1 MSKKYLAKILAR
13 DINGLNIISLHIHKA
28 IVKISEIKYLQENK
42 IFMMSMKR
50 NSIKEKNKKV
60 LSVCKFEFIDE
71 AKSKKINQLYIDKE
85 LEILAI
91 NVTKN
96 IDNYNFN
103 LLFSNNGLITLTS
116 ETIEVT
122 LEDLK

>member
-28 IVKISEIKYLQENK
+28 IVKISEIKYLKQNK
-42 IFMMSMKR
+42 MFIMSMER
-50 NSIKEKNKKV
+50 NSVKEKNKKV

-71 AKSKKINQLYIDKE
+71 AKSRKINQLYTNKE

-96 IDNYNFN
+96 NNDYNFN

>member
-28 IVKISEIKYLQENK
+28 IVKISEIKYLKENK
-42 IFMMSMKR
+42 MFIMSMKR
-50 NSIKEKNKKV
+50 NSVKEKNKKV

-71 AKSKKINQLYIDKE
+71 AKSRKINQLYINKE

>member
-42 IFMMSMKR
+42 IFIMSMKR

-60 LSVCKFEFIDE
+60 LSVCKFEFVDE
-71 AKSKKINQLYIDKE
+71 AKSRKINQLYTNKE

-96 IDNYNFN
+96 INNYNFN

>member
-28 IVKISEIKYLQENK
+28 IVKISEIKYLKENK
-42 IFMMSMKR
+42 MFIISMKR
-50 NSIKEKNKKV
+50 NSVKEENKKV

-71 AKSKKINQLYIDKE
+71 AKSRKINQLNINKE

-103 LLFSNNGLITLTS
+103 LLFSNNGLITLSS

>member
-28 IVKISEIKYLQENK
+28 IVKISEIKYLKENK
-42 IFMMSMKR
+42 IFIMSMKR
-50 NSIKEKNKKV
+50 NSVKEKNKKV
-60 LSVCKFEFIDE
+60 LSVCKFEFVDE
-71 AKSKKINQLYIDKE
+71 AKSRKINQLYTNKE

-96 IDNYNFN
+96 NNDYNFN

>member
-28 IVKISEIKYLQENK
+28 IVKISEIKYLKQNK
-42 IFMMSMKR
+42 MFIMSMKR
-50 NSIKEKNKKV
+50 NSVKEKNKKV
-60 LSVCKFEFIDE
+60 LSVCKFEFIDQ

-103 LLFSNNGLITLTS
+103 LLFSNNGLITLSS
-116 ETIEVT
+116 ETIEIT

>member
-28 IVKISEIKYLQENK
+28 IVKISEIKYLKENK
-42 IFMMSMKR
+42 IFLMSMKR
-50 NSIKEKNKKV
+50 NSVKEKNKKV
-60 LSVCKFEFIDE
+60 LSVCKFEFVNA
-71 AKSKKINQLYIDKE
+71 AKSRKINQLYTNKE

-96 IDNYNFN
+96 NNDYNFN

>member
-28 IVKISEIKYLQENK
+28 MVKISEIKYLKENK
-42 IFMMSMKR
+42 MFLMSMKR
-50 NSIKEKNKKV
+50 NSVKEKNKKV
-60 LSVCKFEFIDE
+60 LSVCKFEFVNA
-71 AKSKKINQLYIDKE
+71 AKSRKINQLYTNKE
-85 LEILAI
+85 LEIFAI

-96 IDNYNFN
+96 NNDYNFN

>member
-13 DINGLNIISLHIHKA
+13 DINGLNIISLHVHKA
-28 IVKISEIKYLQENK
+28 IVKISEIKYLKENK
-42 IFMMSMKR
+42 MFIISMKR
-50 NSIKEKNKKV
+50 NSVKEENKKV

-71 AKSKKINQLYIDKE
+71 AKSRKINQLYINKE

-103 LLFSNNGLITLTS
+103 LLFSNNGLITLSS

>member
-13 DINGLNIISLHIHKA
+13 DINGLNIISLHVHKA
-28 IVKISEIKYLQENK
+28 IVKISEIKYLKENK
-42 IFMMSMKR
+42 MFIISMKR
-50 NSIKEKNKKV
+50 NSVKEENKKV

-71 AKSKKINQLYIDKE
+71 AKSRKINQLYINKE

-96 IDNYNFN
+96 INNYNFN

-116 ETIEVT
+116 EIIEVT

>member
-28 IVKISEIKYLQENK
+28 IVKISEIKYLKQNK
-42 IFMMSMKR
+42 MFILSMRR
-50 NSIKEKNKKV
+50 NSVNEKNKKV
-60 LSVCKFEFIDE
+60 LSVCKFEFVDE
-71 AKSKKINQLYIDKE
+71 AKSRKINQLYTNKE

-96 IDNYNFN
+96 NNDYNFN

>member
-28 IVKISEIKYLQENK
+28 IVKISEIKYLKQNK
-42 IFMMSMKR
+42 MFIMSMER
-50 NSIKEKNKKV
+50 NSVKEKNKKV

-71 AKSKKINQLYIDKE
+71 AKSRKINQLYINKE

-116 ETIEVT
+116 EIIEVT

>member
-28 IVKISEIKYLQENK
+28 IVKISEIKYLKQNK
-42 IFMMSMKR
+42 IFIMSMER
-50 NSIKEKNKKV
+50 NSVKEKNKKV

-71 AKSKKINQLYIDKE
+71 AKSRKINQLYTNKE

-96 IDNYNFN
+96 ISNYNFN

>member
-28 IVKISEIKYLQENK
+28 IVKISEIKYLKKNK
-42 IFMMSMKR
+42 MFIMSMKR

-60 LSVCKFEFIDE
+60 LSVCKFEFIDQ

>member
-1 MSKKYLAKILAR
+1 MSKKYFAKILAR

-28 IVKISEIKYLQENK
+28 IVKISEIKYLKENK
-42 IFMMSMKR
+42 MFIISMKR
-50 NSIKEKNKKV
+50 NSVKKENKKV

-71 AKSKKINQLYIDKE
+71 AKSRKINQLYTNKE

-103 LLFSNNGLITLTS
+103 LLFSNNGLITLSS

>member
-28 IVKISEIKYLQENK
+28 IVKISEIKYLKENK
-42 IFMMSMKR
+42 MFLMSMKR
-50 NSIKEKNKKV
+50 NSVKEKNKKV
-60 LSVCKFEFIDE
+60 LSVCKFEFVNA
-71 AKSKKINQLYIDKE
+71 AKSRKINQLYTNKE

-96 IDNYNFN
+96 NNDYNFN

>member
-13 DINGLNIISLHIHKA
+13 DINGLNIISLYIHKA

-42 IFMMSMKR
+42 IFIMSMKR

-96 IDNYNFN
+96 INNYNFN
-103 LLFSNNGLITLTS
+103 LLFSNNGLITLSS

>member
-28 IVKISEIKYLQENK
+28 IVKISEIKYLKQNK
-42 IFMMSMKR
+42 MFILSMKR
-50 NSIKEKNKKV
+50 NSVKEKNKKV
-60 LSVCKFEFIDE
+60 LSVCKFEFVDE
-71 AKSKKINQLYIDKE
+71 AKSRKINQLYTDKE

-96 IDNYNFN
+96 NNDYNFN

>member
-50 NSIKEKNKKV
+50 NSVKEKNKKV

>member
-42 IFMMSMKR
+42 IFIMSMKR

-60 LSVCKFEFIDE
+60 LSVCKFEFIDG

-103 LLFSNNGLITLTS
+103 LLFSNNGLITLSS

>member
-28 IVKISEIKYLQENK
+28 IVKISEIKYLKENK
-42 IFMMSMKR
+42 MFIISMKR
-50 NSIKEKNKKV
+50 NSVKEENKKV

-71 AKSKKINQLYIDKE
+71 AKSRKINQLNINKE

>member
-13 DINGLNIISLHIHKA
+13 DINGLNIISLHVHKA
-28 IVKISEIKYLQENK
+28 IVKISEIKYLKENK
-42 IFMMSMKR
+42 MFIISMKR
-50 NSIKEKNKKV
+50 NSVKEENKKV

-71 AKSKKINQLYIDKE
+71 AKSRKINQLYINKE

-116 ETIEVT
+116 EIIEVT

>member
-28 IVKISEIKYLQENK
+28 MVKISEIKYLKENK
-42 IFMMSMKR
+42 MFLMSMKR
-50 NSIKEKNKKV
+50 NSVKEKNKKV
-60 LSVCKFEFIDE
+60 LSVCKFEFVDE
-71 AKSKKINQLYIDKE
+71 AKSRKINQLYTNKE

-96 IDNYNFN
+96 NNNYNFN

>member
-1 MSKKYLAKILAR
+1 
-13 DINGLNIISLHIHKA
+13 
-28 IVKISEIKYLQENK
+28 
-42 IFMMSMKR
+42 MKR
-50 NSIKEKNKKV
+50 NSVKEKNKKV
-60 LSVCKFEFIDE
+60 LSVCKFEFVDE
-71 AKSKKINQLYIDKE
+71 AKSRKINQLFTNKE

-96 IDNYNFN
+96 NNDYNFN

>member
-28 IVKISEIKYLQENK
+28 IVKISEIKYLKQNK
-42 IFMMSMKR
+42 MFIMSMER
-50 NSIKEKNKKV
+50 NSVKEKNKKV

-71 AKSKKINQLYIDKE
+71 AKSRKIDQLYTNKE

-96 IDNYNFN
+96 IDDYNFN
-103 LLFSNNGLITLTS
+103 LLFSNNGLITLKS
-116 ETIEVT
+116 DTIEVT

>member
-28 IVKISEIKYLQENK
+28 MVKISEIKYLKENK
-42 IFMMSMKR
+42 MFLMSMKR
-50 NSIKEKNKKV
+50 NSVKEKNKKV
-60 LSVCKFEFIDE
+60 LSVCKFEFVNA
-71 AKSKKINQLYIDKE
+71 AKSRKINQLYTNKE

-96 IDNYNFN
+96 NNDYNFN

>member
-28 IVKISEIKYLQENK
+28 IVKISEIKYLKQNK
-42 IFMMSMKR
+42 MFIMSMER
-50 NSIKEKNKKV
+50 NSVKEKNKKV

-71 AKSKKINQLYIDKE
+71 AKSRKINQLYINKE

>member
-28 IVKISEIKYLQENK
+28 IVKISEIKYLKQNK
-42 IFMMSMKR
+42 MFILSMKR
-50 NSIKEKNKKV
+50 NSVKEKNKKV
-60 LSVCKFEFIDE
+60 LSVCKFEFVNA
-71 AKSKKINQLYIDKE
+71 AKSRKINQLYTNKE
-85 LEILAI
+85 LEIFAI

-96 IDNYNFN
+96 NNDYNFN

>member
-28 IVKISEIKYLQENK
+28 IVKISEIKYLKQNK
-42 IFMMSMKR
+42 MFIMSMKR
-50 NSIKEKNKKV
+50 NSVKEKNKKV
-60 LSVCKFEFIDE
+60 LSVCKFEFIDG

-96 IDNYNFN
+96 NNDYNFN

>member
-28 IVKISEIKYLQENK
+28 IVKISEIKYLKQNK
-42 IFMMSMKR
+42 MFILSMKR
-50 NSIKEKNKKV
+50 NSVKEKNKKV
-60 LSVCKFEFIDE
+60 LSVCKFEFVDE
-71 AKSKKINQLYIDKE
+71 AKSRKINQLYTNKE

-96 IDNYNFN
+96 NNDYNFN
-103 LLFSNNGLITLTS
+103 LLISNNGLITLTS

>member
-42 IFMMSMKR
+42 IFIMSMKR

-71 AKSKKINQLYIDKE
+71 AKSRKINQLYIDKE

-103 LLFSNNGLITLTS
+103 LLFSNNGLITLSS

>member
-28 IVKISEIKYLQENK
+28 IVKVSDIKYLKKNK
-42 IFMMSMKR
+42 MFIMSIKR
-50 NSIKEKNKKV
+50 NSVKEKHKKV

-71 AKSKKINQLYIDKE
+71 AKSKQINQLSTDIE
-85 LEILAI
+85 LKLLAI

-96 IDNYNFN
+96 KNNYNFN
-103 LLFSNNGLITLTS
+103 LLFSNNGLITLSS

>member
-28 IVKISEIKYLQENK
+28 IVKISEIKYLKQNK
-42 IFMMSMKR
+42 MFILSMKR
-50 NSIKEKNKKV
+50 NSVKEKNKKV
-60 LSVCKFEFIDE
+60 LSVCKFEFVDE
-71 AKSKKINQLYIDKE
+71 AKSRKINQLYTNKE
-85 LEILAI
+85 LEIFAI

-96 IDNYNFN
+96 NNDYNFN

>member
-1 MSKKYLAKILAR
+1 MSKKYLTKILAR
-13 DINGLNIISLHIHKA
+13 DINGLNVISLHIHKA
-28 IVKISEIKYLQENK
+28 IVKISEIKYLKENK
-42 IFMMSMKR
+42 MFIISMKR
-50 NSIKEKNKKV
+50 NSVKEENKKV

-71 AKSKKINQLYIDKE
+71 AKSRKINQLYINKE

-96 IDNYNFN
+96 NKNYNFN

>member
-28 IVKISEIKYLQENK
+28 IVKISEIKYLKENK
-42 IFMMSMKR
+42 IFLMSMKR
-50 NSIKEKNKKV
+50 NSVKEENKKV

-71 AKSKKINQLYIDKE
+71 AKSRKINQLYINKE

>member
-42 IFMMSMKR
+42 IFIISMKR

-71 AKSKKINQLYIDKE
+71 AKSKKINQLYTNKE

-96 IDNYNFN
+96 NNDYNFN

>member
-1 MSKKYLAKILAR
+1 MFL
-13 DINGLNIISLHIHKA
+13 
-28 IVKISEIKYLQENK
+28 
-42 IFMMSMKR
+42 MSMKR
-50 NSIKEKNKKV
+50 NSVKEKNKKV
-60 LSVCKFEFIDE
+60 LSVCKFEFVNA
-71 AKSKKINQLYIDKE
+71 AKSRKINQLYTNKE

-96 IDNYNFN
+96 NNDYNFN

>member
-13 DINGLNIISLHIHKA
+13 DIYGLNVISFHIHKA
-28 IVKISEIKYLQENK
+28 IVKISEIKYLKENK
-42 IFMMSMKR
+42 MFIMSMKR
-50 NSIKEKNKKV
+50 NSVKEKNKKV

-71 AKSKKINQLYIDKE
+71 AKSRKINQLYTNKE

-96 IDNYNFN
+96 NNNYNFN

>member
-28 IVKISEIKYLQENK
+28 IVKISEIKYLKQNK
-42 IFMMSMKR
+42 MFIMSMER
-50 NSIKEKNKKV
+50 NSVKEKNKKV

-96 IDNYNFN
+96 NNDYNFN